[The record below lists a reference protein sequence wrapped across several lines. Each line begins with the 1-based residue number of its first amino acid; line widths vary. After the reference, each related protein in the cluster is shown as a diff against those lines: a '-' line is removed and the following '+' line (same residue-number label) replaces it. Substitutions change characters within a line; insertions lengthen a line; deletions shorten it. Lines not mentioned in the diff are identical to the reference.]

1 MLVVGGDGRS
11 RYPQYP
17 EFLAAQIIDFNK
29 DSWLGSDC
37 LSSVC
42 RLMTTQ
48 HRTLELDTN
57 IVKFSQ
63 SRGFLLVESVYTLA
77 LTFKTLLRHHVKLAL
92 NHGN

>member
-42 RLMTTQ
+42 RLMMEQ
-48 HRTLELDTN
+48 HRTLERATN
-57 IVKFSQ
+57 LAKFSQ
-63 SRGFLLVESVYTLA
+63 SRGVLLVESAYS
-77 LTFKTLLRHHVKLAL
+77 RL
-92 NHGN
+92 NI